1 MEGAGAYGYDCEHGV
16 SPGVSEQDVDEGD
29 DLQRLAEAHAVGQN
43 TAEPAAVAEVFH
55 GLNQVVVQET
65 DPADL
70 KAEGNE
76 TVRPNT
82 HKRMAARRC
91 RYLVRF
97 DGFGQLRQQENVLL
111 LGRMVQVDQH
121 PALGVR
127 AVEGV
132 VGVCA
137 AGLALLA
144 LLSPGRP
151 SAGERV
157 VLAGAQRDHICGAFG
172 EGEEQADMDQY
183 VHDTLQMVRKSIK

>member
-43 TAEPAAVAEVFH
+43 TAEPTAVAEVLH
-55 GLNQVVVQET
+55 RLNQVVVQET

-82 HKRMAARRC
+82 CKRMKARWC

-97 DGFGQLRQQENVLL
+97 DGSGQLRQQENVLL

-127 AVEGV
+127 VVEGV
-132 VGVCA
+132 IGVCA
-137 AGLALLA
+137 ARLA
-144 LLSPGRP
+144 LLSSGRP

-157 VLAGAQRDHICGAFG
+157 VLAGAQTDHICGAFG
-172 EGEEQADMDQY
+172 EGEEQAHMDQY
-183 VHDTLQMVRKSIK
+183 VHDTLQMVTKSIK